1 MNNLEDYQNLIEVLK
16 HALMFYA
23 NEKNYIGNP
32 AMINVDQ
39 QGSQARFALNKIE
52 EIEKINEKMKS
63 GYINLI
69 EDVNNYTSDDMSQII
84 KNLKKIN
91 DGN

>member
-39 QGSQARFALNKIE
+39 QGSQARFAL
-52 EIEKINEKMKS
+52 
-63 GYINLI
+63 
-69 EDVNNYTSDDMSQII
+69 
-84 KNLKKIN
+84 KKIQEAEKFQKEFEVKLR
-91 DGN
+91 DGEI